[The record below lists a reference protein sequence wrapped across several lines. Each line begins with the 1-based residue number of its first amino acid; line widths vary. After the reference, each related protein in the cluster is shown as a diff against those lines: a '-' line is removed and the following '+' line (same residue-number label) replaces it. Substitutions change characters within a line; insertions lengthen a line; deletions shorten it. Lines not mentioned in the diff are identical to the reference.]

1 MRKSVI
7 LFILGLV
14 MTGLSTCSFVKP
26 VEHVAVNSPNGK
38 ITAEVIIQDGV
49 PYYKV
54 FYEKEIIINLS
65 KLGFEFKNAEPMN
78 NNFMVIKK
86 TLSVVDEEW
95 KPVYGT
101 ASLIRNHF
109 NELTVSLKEKS
120 SLKREME
127 LIFRVYDDGIGFRY
141 VLPEQ
146 PNLQD
151 FEIISEETQ
160 FRFTG
165 DHTAWWIPADY
176 DSYEHL
182 YSQTLLSE
190 VEAVNTPMTMETE
203 NGLYLS
209 IHEANLT
216 DYAGMTLKRIEGDSL
231 ALECDL
237 VPWPDGVKVKAAT
250 PHQTPWRTIQISDR
264 PGGLIESHLIVNL
277 NEACKIEDVFWIQPM
292 KYMGI
297 WWGMH
302 IGTESWGQGPYHGA
316 TTKNA
321 KRYIDFAAGHGIPG
335 LLIEGWNTGWESWGT
350 EDAFDFTTS
359 YDDFDLVEVARYAKG
374 KGIELVGHH
383 ETGGQIENYEKNL
396 TAAFE
401 IYRRLEINAVKTGY
415 AGKIRPEGQYHHGQ
429 WMVNHYRKV
438 VKKAAEYKIM
448 IDAHEPIKPT
458 GIRRTYPNMMTRE
471 GVQGME
477 YNAWSPGNPPEH
489 TTIIPFTRMLAGP
502 LDYTPGIFDV
512 ECKRYIDYRKNIG
525 LRDNLNRRVHTTLA
539 KQLALYVVLYSP
551 LQMAADFPENYEDHP
566 AFQFIK
572 DVPVDWDETRILDA
586 KIGDYVVIARRNHEE
601 WFVGAITDENRRD
614 LELKFDFLEADRQYV
629 VHIYSDGINTDWKNN
644 PADFEIA
651 HYLIEQDEVFPIT
664 LPAGGGTALHITP
677 ASSKDIEQLKP
688 YK

>member
-7 LFILGLV
+7 IFIVCLV
-14 MTGLSTCSFVKP
+14 VMGFSTCSLLKP
-26 VEHVAVNSPNGK
+26 MKPAIVDSPDGK
-38 ITAEVIIQDGV
+38 ITVEVIIKEGI
-49 PYYKV
+49 PYYQV
-54 FYEKEIIINLS
+54 SYGQEMIIDLS
-65 KLGFEFKNAEPMN
+65 KLGFEFKNADPMN
-78 NNFMVIKK
+78 ANFKVTTKIF
-86 TLSVVDEEW
+86 SVVDEKW

-109 NELTVSLKEKS
+109 NELNVSLKEKS
-120 SLKREME
+120 SLKREMDI
-127 LIFRVYDDGIGFRY
+127 IFRVYDDGIGFRY

-151 FEIISEETQ
+151 FEISSEETQ
-160 FRFTG
+160 FRFVD
-165 DHTAWWIPADY
+165 DHKAWWIPADY

-182 YSQTLLSE
+182 YRRTPLSD
-190 VEAVNTPMTMETE
+190 VEAVNTPITMETA
-203 NGLYLS
+203 NGLFLS
-209 IHEANLT
+209 VHEADLT
-216 DYAGMTLKRIEGDSL
+216 DYAGMTLKKADNESTT
-231 ALECDL
+231 LECDL
-237 VPWPDGVKVKAAT
+237 VPWPDGVKIKAST

-277 NEACKIEDVFWIQPM
+277 NEVCKLEDVSWIQPM

-321 KRYIDFAAGHGIPG
+321 KRYIDFAAKHGIPG

-359 YDDFDLVEVARYAKG
+359 YDDFDLVEVARYAKE
-374 KGIELVGHH
+374 KGIGIIGHH
-383 ETGGQIENYEKNL
+383 ETGGQIGNYENNL

-401 IYRRLEINAVKTGY
+401 LYQKLGIRAVKTGY
-415 AGKIRPEGQYHHGQ
+415 AGKIRPEGQHHHGQ

-512 ECKRYIDYRKNIG
+512 ECSRYKDFRAKIK

-539 KQLALYVVLYSP
+539 KQLALYIVLYGP
-551 LQMAADFPENYEDHP
+551 LQMAADFPENYENHP

-572 DVPVDWDETRILDA
+572 DVPVDWDETRVLDA
-586 KIGDYVVIARRNHEE
+586 KIGDYVIIARRNQEE
-601 WFVGAITDENRRD
+601 WFVGAITDENRRN
-614 LELKFDFLEADRQYV
+614 LELKFDFLEPDKQYV
-629 VHIYSDGINTDWKNN
+629 ATIYSDGINTDWENN
-644 PADFEIA
+644 PAEFEIN
-651 HYLIEQDEVFPIT
+651 HYLIEYSDVYSIN
-664 LPAGGGTALHITP
+664 LPAGGGTALHIKP
-677 ASSKDIEQLKP
+677 ATTEDMEQLESFK
-688 YK
+688 